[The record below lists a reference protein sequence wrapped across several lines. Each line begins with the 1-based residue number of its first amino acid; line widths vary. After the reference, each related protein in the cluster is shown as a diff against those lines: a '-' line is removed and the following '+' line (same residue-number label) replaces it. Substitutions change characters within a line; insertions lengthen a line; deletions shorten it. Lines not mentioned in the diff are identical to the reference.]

1 MKRTISVMVGKGSVS
16 HNSRKFHAKNTDPE
30 QSCFNVEYCN
40 QDIREVYHELFDEAL
55 AEYNAKQNRSDRRIE
70 NYYEK
75 ILAGKKE
82 KTFHEV
88 ILQVG
93 NREDMGAK
101 TENGQLAKQV
111 LDDYMKSFQSRNP
124 TLKVFAAH
132 LHMDESSPHLHIDF
146 VPFVTGSKRGL
157 ETRVSL
163 KQALSALGF
172 KGGTRS
178 NTEWNQWVAAEKEQ
192 LAGVMQTY
200 GIEWEKKGTHEKHL
214 SVLEFEKR
222 EREKEVAKLEGQK
235 EELKAENQV
244 FKEVNKTLQEQLT
257 GTKGEIHVLQKKIEQ
272 SREEAVGAKKL
283 AEDYQNRVKELVP
296 IVENMEDLVRKFP
309 DDPEQLLPEA
319 GMIESGKAYREK
331 KAKPQIEKMVKI
343 IRSVYAEY
351 LGVSRKFEELQ
362 ESYCWEI
369 KEEKRLSGKLREI
382 YMENTALKKIVKDFA
397 YVKAVLGNEEVC
409 AIVQQERLREQG
421 LRREGQNKRE
431 KYSGRER

>member
-30 QSCFNVEYCN
+30 RSCFNVEYCN

-75 ILAGKKE
+75 ILAGKQE
-82 KTFHEV
+82 KPFHEV

-132 LHMDESSPHLHIDF
+132 LYMDESSPHLHIDF

-319 GMIESGKAYREK
+319 RMIESGKAYREK

>member
-30 QSCFNVEYCN
+30 RSCFNVEYCN

-75 ILAGKKE
+75 ILAGKQE
-82 KTFHEV
+82 KPFHEV

>member
-30 QSCFNVEYCN
+30 RSCFNVEYCN

-75 ILAGKKE
+75 ILAGKQE
-82 KTFHEV
+82 KPFHEV

-235 EELKAENQV
+235 EEVKAENQV

>member
-1 MKRTISVMVGKGSVS
+1 MCRRT
-16 HNSRKFHAKNTDPE
+16 
-30 QSCFNVEYCN
+30 
-40 QDIREVYHELFDEAL
+40 
-55 AEYNAKQNRSDRRIE
+55 RIE

-75 ILAGKKE
+75 ILAGKQE
-82 KTFHEV
+82 KPFHEV

-101 TENGQLAKQV
+101 TENGQLAKRV
-111 LDDYMKSFQSRNP
+111 LNEYMKGFQSRNP

-146 VPFVTGSKRGL
+146 VPFTTGSKRGL

-178 NTEWNQWVAAEKEQ
+178 DTEWNQWVAAEKEQ

-257 GTKGEIHVLQKKIEQ
+257 GTKDEIHELQKKIEQ
-272 SREEAVGAKKL
+272 TREEAVGAKKL

-309 DDPEQLLPEA
+309 DDPEELLPEA

-397 YVKAVLGNEEVC
+397 YVKAVLGNEEIC

-421 LRREGQNKRE
+421 LRREGQNGRE
-431 KYSGRER
+431 KYSERER